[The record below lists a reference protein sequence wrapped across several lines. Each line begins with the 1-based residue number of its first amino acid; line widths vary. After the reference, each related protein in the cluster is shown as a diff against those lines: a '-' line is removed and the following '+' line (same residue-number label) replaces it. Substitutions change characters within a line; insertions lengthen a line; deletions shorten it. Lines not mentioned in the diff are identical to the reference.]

1 MRSATIP
8 GSQRSC
14 CCSGPAATSA
24 PAGGGVRGAGLALR
38 PRARRPRDVTAHA
51 RRAPRAAAAGQAGG
65 AGEAPGLARTRGGPS
80 APRWAGR
87 GCCARNS
94 PACPAV
100 FHAGACALHT
110 GRVCIPT
117 AQPRCA
123 AAPRSSPRRSPELPA
138 AWAHRDPLPH
148 ACVHIGCVHTR
159 VQGPADTCGA
169 VGGCGER
176 RGAAAGGR
184 GETFLT
190 ALVILSGS
198 KSVPGMFLIPGSIP
212 APAAPG
218 PPLPAASS
226 APHTSTAGPTAAPRP
241 GEGAQPFRSPLH
253 PRGHPEGTHGCPRL
267 GGCPTAG

>member
-1 MRSATIP
+1 MGAKGEAKLVPCPKTPQLRDALRGSPKGGEKEDLGFSLLSRAGSQAGMRSATIP
-8 GSQRSC
+8 GSQRGSC

-24 PAGGGVRGAGLALR
+24 LAGGGVRGAGLAPR

-94 PACPAV
+94 PTCPAV

-138 AWAHRDPLPH
+138 AWARRDPLPH
-148 ACVHIGCVHTR
+148 AAMCAHWLRAHACARARGHVWGSGR
-159 VQGPADTCGA
+159 LWGA
-169 VGGCGER
+169 PW
-176 RGAAAGGR
+176 GR
-184 GETFLT
+184 GWW
-190 ALVILSGS
+190 
-198 KSVPGMFLIPGSIP
+198 
-212 APAAPG
+212 
-218 PPLPAASS
+218 
-226 APHTSTAGPTAAPRP
+226 AG
-241 GEGAQPFRSPLH
+241 
-253 PRGHPEGTHGCPRL
+253 
-267 GGCPTAG
+267 